1 MKKATLLFSAVL
13 ALFLISCEG
22 PAGPP
27 GLDGF
32 DGADGAPGP
41 PGPEFEAVAFEID
54 IDMVLN
60 LDFNRYEFALEP
72 FPVDVVLLPDDVVL
86 MYRLEEV
93 NNGLDVWRQLPQPF
107 FSDQGLLFYNFDFT
121 LNDYSILLEP
131 EFDASLV
138 STELVQNQV
147 FRIVVIPADLGLAS
161 KMDKSN
167 IDAVMRS
174 LGIEEK
180 DVKKIQVD

>member
-1 MKKATLLFSAVL
+1 MKKSTLVFSTVL
-13 ALFLISCEG
+13 ALFFISCEG

-32 DGADGAPGP
+32 DGLDGAQGP
-41 PGPEFEAVAFEID
+41 PGPEFEAIAFEID

-60 LDFNRYEFALEP
+60 SDLNRYEFALEP
-72 FPVDVVLLPDDVVL
+72 FPDDVILLPDDVVL

-107 FSDQGLLFYNFDFT
+107 FSDQGLLYYNFDFT
-121 LNDYSILLEP
+121 QNDYSVLVEP
-131 EFDASLV
+131 EFNASLV
-138 STELVQNQV
+138 PADLVQNQI
-147 FRIVVIPADLGLAS
+147 FRIVVIPADLGLSS

-180 DVKKIQVD
+180 DIKKIQLD

>member
-1 MKKATLLFSAVL
+1 MKKTTLVFSTVL
-13 ALFLISCEG
+13 ALFFISCEG

-32 DGADGAPGP
+32 DGADGAQGP
-41 PGPEFEAVAFEID
+41 PGPEFEAIAFEID

-60 LDFNRYEFALEP
+60 ADLNRYEFALEP
-72 FPVDVVLLPDDVVL
+72 FPDDVILLQDDVVL

-93 NNGLDVWRQLPQPF
+93 NNDLDVWRQLPQPF

-121 LNDYSILLEP
+121 LNDYSVLVEP
-131 EFDASLV
+131 EFDAGLV
-138 STELVQNQV
+138 PADLVQNQV
-147 FRIVVIPADLGLAS
+147 FRIVVIPADLGLSS

-180 DVKKIQVD
+180 DIKKIQLD

>member
-1 MKKATLLFSAVL
+1 MKKITLVLSVVL
-13 ALFLISCEG
+13 AFSFMSCEG

-32 DGADGAPGP
+32 DGLDGAPGP

-60 LDFNRYEFALEP
+60 SDFNRYEFALEP
-72 FPVDVVLLPDDVVL
+72 FPNDVVLLPDDVVL

-107 FSDQGLLFYNFDFT
+107 FSEEGLLYYNFDFT
-121 LNDYSILLEP
+121 QSDYSILVEP
-131 EFDASLV
+131 EFEASLV
-138 STELVQNQV
+138 PIDLVQNQI
-147 FRIVVIPADLGLAS
+147 FRIVVIPANLGLSS

-180 DVKKIQVD
+180 DIQKIYVD